1 MTLVG
6 DDVLATMPIWSPD
19 GRAIA
24 YAHQTAL
31 GRSRIRIVDL
41 TDGRVSSLPAG
52 AGLDVPTSWH

>member
-1 MTLVG
+1 
-6 DDVLATMPIWSPD
+6 MPIWSPD